1 MTPPAVE
8 VRLEYPRQ
16 TIAITSYT
24 DINNFASLNKIVAI
38 DVALQDIISIII
50 NHCREFSERL
60 TMIVML
66 QKIENYIYE
75 HIDELTSVKNLYLV
89 FVTVMAIILAVG
101 ANHLMNRHD
110 VAIQYIH
117 ELEEVIEAD
126 GTIVGDVC
134 GGDGYAEWY
143 SGM

>member
-1 MTPPAVE
+1 MMVI
-8 VRLEYPRQ
+8 VL
-16 TIAITSYT
+16 AI
-24 DINNFASLNKIVAI
+24 
-38 DVALQDIISIII
+38 
-50 NHCREFSERL
+50 
-60 TMIVML
+60 
-66 QKIENYIYE
+66 
-75 HIDELTSVKNLYLV
+75 
-89 FVTVMAIILAVG
+89 G

-126 GTIVGDVC
+126 GTVVGDVC

>member
-1 MTPPAVE
+1 MLHCMT
-8 VRLEYPRQ
+8 L
-16 TIAITSYT
+16 ITLVLT
-24 DINNFASLNKIVAI
+24 
-38 DVALQDIISIII
+38 Q
-50 NHCREFSERL
+50 CREFSERL

-89 FVTVMAIILAVG
+89 FITVIAIILAIG
-101 ANHLMNRHD
+101 ANHLMYRHN

-117 ELEEVIEAD
+117 ELEEFIEAD
-126 GTIVGDVC
+126 GIVVGDVC
-134 GGDGYAEWY
+134 GGDGYTEWY